1 MVVYE
6 KPYHWQIYPTNNQN
20 ISNYQSLT
28 TKIKSTSLRINNI
41 EAQKQIMKTH
51 RWIISMH
58 SKIVSLGRS
67 MRLLFIYISKTN
79 RYCCILQCTYDEAS
93 ELDME
98 AMLAALIDGL
108 GGRTS
113 CERWIQPAEARFLP
127 DVGAPPSSNI
137 TSHLNQSTIPLI
149 YLSLCIHYI
158 SFLYFKIEFG
168 FEMQNNK
175 YFSLAM
181 LSKCTIWKLFMLK
194 KRWKIKK
201 NIILG
206 WLGL

>member
-1 MVVYE
+1 
-6 KPYHWQIYPTNNQN
+6 
-20 ISNYQSLT
+20 
-28 TKIKSTSLRINNI
+28 
-41 EAQKQIMKTH
+41 
-51 RWIISMH
+51 
-58 SKIVSLGRS
+58 
-67 MRLLFIYISKTN
+67 MRFLFIYIGKTN

-158 SFLYFKIEFG
+158 SIRQTIYHFVFQNGLSLSFVDFEIQFLLNDY
-168 FEMQNNK
+168 
-175 YFSLAM
+175 
-181 LSKCTIWKLFMLK
+181 
-194 KRWKIKK
+194 IKK
-201 NIILG
+201 NFSLGEKVFLKKYYSKAFNFCYIIEIKKIKNEDG
-206 WLGL
+206 IFKRFFWAG